1 MISFIKKQIAF
12 YAIQLGPLGAI
23 GAAVAGSVLQGA
35 FNQKTSGKQMSFQ
48 ERMSSTSH
56 AREVEDLRVAGLNPI
71 LSAKYGGSS
80 TPGGASIPAPQ
91 ISNAISSAVQAAR
104 SKAEIDNITQDTAK
118 KKEETGIASTTKKIV
133 DENLHTAKAA
143 AAAADTEKQIDEST
157 YGKVIRYIMR
167 LNPLTGGAKNIKP
180 PSKII
185 ISK

>member
-1 MISFIKKQIAF
+1 MLQFIKLQIAF
-12 YAIQLGPLGAI
+12 YAINILPAI
-23 GAAVAGSVLQGA
+23 GAAIAGAVVQGA
-35 FNQKTSGKQMSFQ
+35 FNQRTSSRQMGFQ
-48 ERMSSTSH
+48 ERMSSSSH
-56 AREVEDLRVAGLNPI
+56 QREVKDLRLAGLNPI
-71 LSAKYGGSS
+71 LSSKYGGSS

-104 SKAEIDNITQDTAK
+104 SKAEIANLKADTVKKGAETAVTQA
-118 KKEETGIASTTKKIV
+118 TKKIV

-143 AAAADTEKQIDEST
+143 AAAADTEKAIDDST

-180 PSKII
+180 PSRII